1 MQGKAIDESSGRSN
15 DIYSL
20 MLQTHKT
27 HKTFVHKMHLI
38 KDLNLN
44 YFNNKNSL
52 NLRNFSR
59 TVLHTTL

>member
-1 MQGKAIDESSGRSN
+1 
-15 DIYSL
+15 
-20 MLQTHKT
+20 MLQTQVT
-27 HKTFVHKMHLI
+27 HKTFVYKMHLI

-59 TVLHTTL
+59 TILHTTL